1 MLVLLKER
9 NRTHFLHS
17 DLKTNSLKSF
27 LTAGVERD
35 NKVKATVSELTCIRS
50 QLFLFF
56 FFFARPEVAS
66 TQGLY
71 KSTSALY
78 LPNKAHS
85 SHG

>member
-17 DLKTNSLKSF
+17 DLKTNSFKSF

-50 QLFLFF
+50 QLF

-71 KSTSALY
+71 KSTPALY